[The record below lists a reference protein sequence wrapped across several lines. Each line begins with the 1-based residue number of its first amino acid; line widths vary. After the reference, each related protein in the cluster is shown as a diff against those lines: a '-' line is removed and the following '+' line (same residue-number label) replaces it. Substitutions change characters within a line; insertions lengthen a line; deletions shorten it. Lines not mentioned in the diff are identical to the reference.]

1 MNIFHSIPKYTIVEN
16 WGPPQGGDPLF
27 LRSKFNFADHMIRI
41 QQFVRTVFGSNMFEQ
56 NISKMVMQQTVTQQV
71 FQNVNPNRSI
81 LFHIFHR
88 RIGENLFTGFVAHLC
103 GGIFDLCCHFIAWCQ
118 RNTS

>member
-27 LRSKFNFADHMIRI
+27 LCSKFNFADHMIRI

-56 NISKMVMQQTVTQQV
+56 NISKMVMQQTVTQQ
-71 FQNVNPNRSI
+71 
-81 LFHIFHR
+81 
-88 RIGENLFTGFVAHLC
+88 GFSKCEPKQVY
-103 GGIFDLCCHFIAWCQ
+103 FSPYF
-118 RNTS
+118 S